1 MDSIALDFRHAVRLL
16 TKYPGFALV
25 AVITLALGIGANTA
39 MFSVIN
45 AVLLRPLPFHE
56 PDQLLAVSTTDIT
69 RGNALKPVSY
79 PTFLDWRSQNQT
91 IESMS
96 AWTVESFTLM
106 GRNESINV
114 TGVAA
119 SANLFSTLGI
129 APLKGRGFI
138 EAEDQPD
145 KLAVILSHH
154 LWATQFASDPNILS
168 RTLTLDGHSFSIIGV
183 MPASFQF
190 PIQNEPIDLWTTI
203 AVDSFPGPQGP
214 PFTAQRGISYLN
226 VLARRKPDIAIQ
238 QVRADLDRIQRA
250 LNRAYPENRPR
261 GIHVITEADDVVGDM
276 RKPLLLLF
284 GAVTLVLM
292 IACANV
298 ANLLLSRFTA
308 RQKEFAMRSALGA
321 SRAAVLRQLIIESVL
336 LSCVGGCVGLLLTFI
351 VPAVVRLA
359 PDQLN
364 SVEPRPDLR
373 VLWFTLLVSI
383 AVGSLFGIVP
393 VLFSR
398 RREMLM
404 GALNA
409 GGRSGTG
416 SVTSGRTRAAI
427 LFVQVALTTIL
438 LAGAGLLLQGL
449 FRLAHTDPGFASDH
463 VLTFGLSLPSRY
475 AGIHRAEFYSQLLD
489 HIRNLPAVRRASLVQ
504 GLPMGSTEHQITTSF
519 ELEGHPTT
527 ASEKPTAALHVN
539 DVDYFRTMGIPLLS
553 GRNFNARDDY
563 KSPPV
568 IIVNQ
573 AAVRRF
579 FNGRNPIGQHLL
591 LGVNVGRGN
600 PNCEVVGIVGDLR
613 STALESDP
621 VPELYVPV
629 TQLPV
634 ANVTVVV
641 RTSIDP
647 ESLVSEVRRQV
658 SLLDREL
665 PLRDVKT
672 LDNYVDASIA
682 SPRFSTV
689 LLGMFAVLSLM
700 LTAIGLYGVV
710 ADSVAQRTREI
721 GIRVAVGAQSRD
733 IISLVIKNALF
744 LAVSGAAVG
753 LVGGLALK
761 RVVGQWIDLQKL
773 NTGDASVFLS
783 VVFLLVA
790 TVLCA
795 SYIPVLRATR
805 VDPVVALRQE

>member
-298 ANLLLSRFTA
+298 A
-308 RQKEFAMRSALGA
+308 
-321 SRAAVLRQLIIESVL
+321 
-336 LSCVGGCVGLLLTFI
+336 
-351 VPAVVRLA
+351 
-359 PDQLN
+359 
-364 SVEPRPDLR
+364 
-373 VLWFTLLVSI
+373 
-383 AVGSLFGIVP
+383 
-393 VLFSR
+393 
-398 RREMLM
+398 
-404 GALNA
+404 
-409 GGRSGTG
+409 
-416 SVTSGRTRAAI
+416 
-427 LFVQVALTTIL
+427 
-438 LAGAGLLLQGL
+438 
-449 FRLAHTDPGFASDH
+449 
-463 VLTFGLSLPSRY
+463 
-475 AGIHRAEFYSQLLD
+475 
-489 HIRNLPAVRRASLVQ
+489 
-504 GLPMGSTEHQITTSF
+504 
-519 ELEGHPTT
+519 
-527 ASEKPTAALHVN
+527 
-539 DVDYFRTMGIPLLS
+539 
-553 GRNFNARDDY
+553 
-563 KSPPV
+563 
-568 IIVNQ
+568 
-573 AAVRRF
+573 
-579 FNGRNPIGQHLL
+579 
-591 LGVNVGRGN
+591 
-600 PNCEVVGIVGDLR
+600 
-613 STALESDP
+613 
-621 VPELYVPV
+621 
-629 TQLPV
+629 
-634 ANVTVVV
+634 
-641 RTSIDP
+641 
-647 ESLVSEVRRQV
+647 
-658 SLLDREL
+658 
-665 PLRDVKT
+665 
-672 LDNYVDASIA
+672 
-682 SPRFSTV
+682 
-689 LLGMFAVLSLM
+689 
-700 LTAIGLYGVV
+700 
-710 ADSVAQRTREI
+710 
-721 GIRVAVGAQSRD
+721 
-733 IISLVIKNALF
+733 
-744 LAVSGAAVG
+744 
-753 LVGGLALK
+753 
-761 RVVGQWIDLQKL
+761 
-773 NTGDASVFLS
+773 
-783 VVFLLVA
+783 
-790 TVLCA
+790 
-795 SYIPVLRATR
+795 
-805 VDPVVALRQE
+805 